1 MEKIYILKN
10 VKTFWY
16 LSSEYEIVISNITV
30 CKNQRN
36 NVKSNWKMF
45 SLIQNVIYEV
55 KNVQTILND
64 VTFKLIFVK

>member
-30 CKNQRN
+30 CQNQRN

-45 SLIQNVIYEV
+45 SLIQNVIYVV